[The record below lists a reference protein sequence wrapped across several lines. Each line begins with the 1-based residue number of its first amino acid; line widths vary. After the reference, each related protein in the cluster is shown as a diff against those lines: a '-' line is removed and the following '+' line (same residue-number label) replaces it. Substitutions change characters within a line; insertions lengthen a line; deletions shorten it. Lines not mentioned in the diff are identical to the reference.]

1 MQNEHP
7 STRRGEAQAS
17 EVAASTR
24 QDEAAADPASS
35 RLRQVLPRLRDIAL
49 TAALTGPVLFDGVMP
64 NSFGHGGG
72 WSA

>member
-7 STRRGEAQAS
+7 STRPGEAQMS
-17 EVAASTR
+17 EVATGGR
-24 QDEAAADPASS
+24 QDKEAPDPASS
-35 RLRQVLPRLRDIAL
+35 MLRQVLPRLRDIAL